1 MTNDA
6 YDNLLQAVG
15 LTRYFDV
22 RNPAD
27 GSRTLLRAVDG
38 VDLNVRR
45 HETMGVVGESGCG
58 KSTLARLLLR
68 LIEAT
73 SGTATFDGIDLY
85 TRDRTLR
92 KSLRRRMN
100 IVFQD
105 PYGSLDPRMSVLEL
119 IAEPLRAHGMAA
131 KRGEMIDRAASL
143 LEQCGIS
150 ADQLYRFAHQFSGG
164 QRQRICIARAL
175 AAEPEFVVCDEAV
188 SALDVSIQAQILNLL
203 VDLKRKHNLTYLFIS
218 HDLSVVRYLCDRVL
232 VMYLGQAVEQAP
244 TATLF
249 TSAEHPYTQALLASA
264 PDMGDGFNDGG
275 VGSPLLDG
283 DVPSPMNPPSGCRFH
298 TRCVRAEKRCADET
312 PLMREI
318 APGHWC
324 RCHLARVSS
333 IPQLSRFKTIG

>member
-1 MTNDA
+1 MT
-6 YDNLLQAVG
+6 DNLLQAVG

-22 RNPAD
+22 RGTD
-27 GSRTLLRAVDG
+27 SRRALLRAVDS

-45 HETMGVVGESGCG
+45 YETLGVVGESGCG

-73 SGTATFDGIDLY
+73 SGTVTFDGIDLF
-85 TRDRTLR
+85 TRDRAAQ
-92 KSLRRRMN
+92 KSLRKRMN

-131 KRGEMIDRAASL
+131 HRGSLVDRVAAL

-203 VDLKRKHNLTYLFIS
+203 VDLKARHKLTYLFIS
-218 HDLSVVRYLCDRVL
+218 HDLSVVRYLCDRVA
-232 VMYLGQAVEQAP
+232 VMYLGQVVELAP
-244 TATLF
+244 TESLF
-249 TSAEHPYTQALLASA
+249 TDAAHPYTRALISSA
-264 PDMGDGFNDGG
+264 PDIDASNTPTDGSTSLLEGD
-275 VGSPLLDG
+275 L
-283 DVPSPMNPPSGCRFH
+283 PSPVNPPSGCRFH
-298 TRCVRAEKRCADET
+298 TRCTYAAKRCSTEA

-318 APGHWC
+318 APEHWA
-324 RCHLARVSS
+324 RCHLSEGGGSGDSVLR
-333 IPQLSRFKTIG
+333 RFRIVG